1 MAQKTLA
8 ATPNIRYPDPL
19 VKRVNPNGTQ
29 PYTAYRAPLFYFLSD
44 GANAVLSA
52 PPEFLF
58 VELLLFGAD
67 YAVQVGGTQSFTGY
81 YNFPTYEG
89 EIFDAAGAPIPF
101 KELALPLGGFPYTT
115 GVETVSTILT
125 DAPPV
130 SYKKIATGKT
140 ATNGVTVSG
149 FPNLSIIPSRNLWQ
163 TPAGDT
169 GERANYLVTYD
180 VILNGATVD
189 GPALFLNQSGGG
201 TLPIILWEP
210 DLTQKIV
217 DDGYIV
223 DVLGDGTVVFDV
235 VGLWASAGYSPLGPG
250 IGARYFGAP
259 PAITPTSPLSYIS
272 PAMAEAAAAYAARV
286 KNR

>member
-8 ATPNIRYPDPL
+8 GTPAIRYPDPL
-19 VKRVNPNGTQ
+19 VRRVNPNGTQ
-29 PYTAYRAPLFYFLSD
+29 PYTAYRASLFYFLSD
-44 GANAVLSA
+44 SAYVVLSA

-67 YAVQVGGTQSFTGY
+67 YAVQVAGTQEFTGY
-81 YNFPTYEG
+81 YNSPTYEG

-101 KELALPLGGFPYTT
+101 RDLALPLGGFPSNP

-149 FPNLSIIPSRNLWQ
+149 FPHLSIIPSRNLWQ

-169 GERANYLVTYD
+169 GERASYLVTYD

-189 GPALFLNQSGGG
+189 GPALFLSQGGGGG

-223 DVLGDGTVVFDV
+223 DVLGDGTAVFDV

-250 IGARYFGAP
+250 IGARSFGAP
-259 PAITPTSPLSYIS
+259 PTIAPTSPLSYIS
-272 PAMAEAAAAYAARV
+272 PAMAEAAAAYAAL
-286 KNR
+286 K